1 MRFIHTADWHL
12 GRIFFQVHLTE
23 DQAHVLDQLV
33 ELAKETKSDAVVI
46 AGDVYDRAVPPL
58 DAIRLLDEVLCRL
71 VLDLG
76 VAVILIAGNH
86 DSPERLGF
94 GSRVM
99 AANGLHVFGTVA
111 DGQPQ
116 VTLHDAAG
124 PVHFYPV
131 PFAEPATVSPML
143 ELGAA
148 RDHGSV
154 MCALTDRIR
163 DLHPQGARSV
173 VVAHAFVA
181 GGTETDSERPLS
193 VGGSD
198 RVDRACFEGFDYV
211 ALGHLHSPQS
221 AGSGSIAYSGSLLK
235 LSFSETGQGK
245 SVNVV
250 DMDAHGTC
258 RVERVKLTARRDVRK
273 VKGFLHELLETPVSP
288 ETREDYVMVTL
299 LDTHAILDP
308 MGKLRTVFPNL
319 LHVEIARLSD
329 AGLRDRSLPDVRKL
343 NDLDLFTSFFH
354 EATGEP
360 LAADQASAY
369 EAVVEELRRRE
380 REDLA

>member
-33 ELAKETKSDAVVI
+33 DIAKEAKCDAVVI

-58 DAIRLLDEVLCRL
+58 DAIRLLDEVISRL
-71 VLDLG
+71 VLDLR

-99 AANGLHVFGTVA
+99 AGNGLHVFGTVGN
-111 DGQPQ
+111 GQPM
-116 VTLHDAAG
+116 VTLRDEAG

-131 PFAEPATVSPML
+131 PFAEPAAVGSML
-143 ELGAA
+143 DPAVA
-148 RDHGSV
+148 RDHGAV

-163 DLHPQGARSV
+163 TMHPRGERAV

-181 GGTETDSERPLS
+181 GGSETDSERPLS

-198 RVDRACFEGFDYV
+198 RVERACFEGFDYV

-235 LSFSETGQGK
+235 LSFSETGQTK
-245 SVNVV
+245 SINVV
-250 DMDAHGTC
+250 DMDARGTC
-258 RVERVKLTARRDVRK
+258 RVERVKLNARRDVRK
-273 VKGFLHELLETPVSP
+273 VRGFLHELLETPVVP
-288 ETREDYVMVTL
+288 ETKEDYVMATL

-308 MGKLRTVFPNL
+308 MGKLRRVFPNL
-319 LHVEIARLSD
+319 LHVEIARLSEAD
-329 AGLRDRSLPDVRKL
+329 FRDRSQPDLRKL

-354 EATGEP
+354 EATGTP
-360 LAADQASAY
+360 LSADQAAAY
-369 EAVVEELRRRE
+369 ESVVEALRRRE
-380 REDLA
+380 REDLQ

>member
-23 DQAHVLDQLV
+23 DQAYVLDQLV
-33 ELAKETKSDAVVI
+33 ELTKETRCDAVVI
-46 AGDVYDRAVPPL
+46 AGDVYDRAVPPP

-76 VAVILIAGNH
+76 VSVILIAGNH

-94 GSRVM
+94 GSRLM
-99 AANGLHVFGTVA
+99 AEKGLHLFGTPA
-111 DGQPQ
+111 HDQPR

-124 PVHFYPV
+124 PVHFYPL
-131 PFAEPATVSPML
+131 PFAEPATVGPML
-143 ELGAA
+143 ELGAG

-163 DLHPQGARSV
+163 GIHPQGERSV
-173 VVAHAFVA
+173 VVAHAFVV
-181 GGTETDSERPLS
+181 GGSATDSERPLS

-198 RVDRACFEGFDYV
+198 RVDRACFGGFDYV
-211 ALGHLHSPQS
+211 ALGHLHSPQN

-235 LSFSETGQGK
+235 LSFSEAGQAK

-250 DMDAHGTC
+250 DMDARGNC
-258 RVERVKLTARRDVRK
+258 RVERVTLNARRDVRK
-273 VKGFLHELLETPVSP
+273 VRGLLHELLESPVSA
-288 ETREDYVMVTL
+288 ETRDDYVMVTL

-308 MGKLRTVFPNL
+308 MGKLRPVFPNV
-319 LHVEIARLSD
+319 LHVEIARLSE
-329 AGLRDRSLPDVRKL
+329 AGLRDRSQPDLRKL
-343 NDLDLFTSFFH
+343 NDLDLFTSFFQ

-360 LAADQASAY
+360 LSTEQAAAY
-369 EAVVEELRRRE
+369 ESVVQELRRRE
-380 REDLA
+380 REDVP